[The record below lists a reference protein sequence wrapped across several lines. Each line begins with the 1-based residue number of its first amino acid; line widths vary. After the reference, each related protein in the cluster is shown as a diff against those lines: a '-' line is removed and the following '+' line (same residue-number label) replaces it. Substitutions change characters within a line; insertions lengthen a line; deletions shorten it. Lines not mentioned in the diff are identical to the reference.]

1 MSILRLAVPTPLRRL
16 FDYLPPA
23 DLSEGDASLL
33 APGMRFLVPFGQRQL
48 VGYLISVEPESDQ
61 PSGKMKQ
68 AITQLDSSTLLSPQI
83 LALCSWAR
91 NYYKHPPG
99 EVYAAA
105 FPNRMRQGKP
115 PPASNLTHWQLTTK
129 GKGLPGGALTRS
141 PKQAAALLLLQ
152 QTSSVS
158 KDAFIA
164 EGITS
169 TVLRSLREKGL
180 AEAMAEPSQ
189 STAPVCK
196 PGLSLNEE
204 QQVALASLEPSLGQF
219 GCHLLEGVTG
229 SGKTEVYLQ
238 LIAQC
243 LDRSEQALVLIPE
256 IGLTPQTLRRFEQRF
271 DARIAVFH
279 SGLTDTE
286 RYQAWE
292 ASRTGQAHII
302 LGTRSA
308 IYTPIKNLGVII
320 VDEEHDA
327 SYKQQD
333 GFRYSA
339 RDVAVKR
346 AQLEQCP
353 IVLGSATP
361 SLESLHNADSGRYS
375 HLKLSQ
381 RAGSGTLPVISAQD
395 VRGQSLRGGL
405 STPLIEA
412 CGQALANNEQVLL
425 FLNRRGYAPSLL
437 CHDCGWIAE
446 CDACDARLTVHRR
459 QKQLRCHHCN
469 AGRPLPTPCPV
480 CRSNRLLT
488 NGLGTEQTEETLNSL
503 FPGVTIHRVD
513 SDSIQGRTAMGELVD
528 TVNEGKPCILL
539 GTQMLTKGHHFPA
552 VSLIG
557 VIDADALLF
566 SADFRGEE
574 RMAQLLTQVAGRAGR
589 ANTRGTV
596 MLQTHYPDHPAV
608 RAMITETF
616 ASQARELMVKRAETG
631 MPPFSQL
638 LMLRVDSVQQAD
650 GERFLQQLRHQVTSL
665 LPADVFLIGPLPSAM
680 PRRAGK
686 FRSQLMMRAPD
697 RKSIQYC
704 AGQLVTAAESMRRPR
719 DLKWSLDIDP
729 SEVM

>member
-1 MSILRLAVPTPLRRL
+1 MSILRLALPTPLRRL

-23 DLSEGDASLL
+23 DLSAEKTALL
-33 APGMRFLVPFGQRQL
+33 TPGIRFLVPFGQRQL
-48 VGYLISVEPESDQ
+48 VGYLVSVESGSDQ
-61 PSGKMKQ
+61 APDKIKH
-68 AITQLDSSTLLSPQI
+68 AITQLDSSSLLSPQI
-83 LALCSWAR
+83 LALCAWAY

-105 FPNRMRQGKP
+105 FPNRLRQGKP
-115 PPASNLTHWQLTTK
+115 PPADTLTHWRLTNK
-129 GKGLPGGALTRS
+129 GKGLPEGALSRS
-141 PKQAAALLLLQ
+141 PKQAAALALLQ
-152 QTSSVS
+152 QSSSVS
-158 KDAFIA
+158 RDSFKA
-164 EGITS
+164 EGITP
-169 TVLRSLREKGL
+169 TVTRSLREKGL
-180 AEAMAEPSQ
+180 VEAVAE
-189 STAPVCK
+189 TPVIAIPMCR

-204 QQVALASLEPSLGQF
+204 QQVALASLQPTLGQF
-219 GCHLLEGVTG
+219 ACHLLEGVTG

-238 LIAQC
+238 LIALC
-243 LDRSEQALVLIPE
+243 LARSEQALVLIPE
-256 IGLTPQTLRRFEQRF
+256 IGLTPQTLRRFAQRF
-271 DARIAVFH
+271 DARISVFH
-279 SGLTDTE
+279 SGLSDGE

-292 ASRTGQAHII
+292 ASRTGRAHII
-302 LGTRSA
+302 IGTRSA
-308 IYTPIKNLGVII
+308 IYTPIEKLGVII
-320 VDEEHDA
+320 VDEEHDP

-361 SLESLHNADSGRYS
+361 SLESLQNATSGRYS
-375 HLKLSQ
+375 HLQLAQ

-395 VRGQSLRGGL
+395 IRGQTLQGGL
-405 STPLIEA
+405 SSPLIDA
-412 CGQALANNEQVLL
+412 CRQALAKKEQVLL

-446 CDACDARLTVHRR
+446 CDACDARMTVHRR
-459 QKQLRCHHCN
+459 RKQLRCHHCS
-469 AGRPLPTPCPV
+469 AHRRLTTQCPS
-480 CRSNRLLT
+480 CHSTRLLT
-488 NGLGTEQTEETLNSL
+488 NGLGTEQTEEVLNGL
-503 FPGVTIHRVD
+503 FAGVITHRVD
-513 SDSIQGRTAMGELVD
+513 SDSIQGRTAMGDLVD
-528 TVNEGKPCILL
+528 TINRGEPCILL

-596 MLQTHYPDHPAV
+596 ILQTHYPDHPAV
-608 RAMITETF
+608 RAMTNETF

-638 LMLRVDSVQQAD
+638 LMLRVDSDKQAD
-650 GERFLQQLRHQVTSL
+650 GERFLQQLRRQVSNSL
-665 LPADVFLIGPLPSAM
+665 PTDVSLIGPLPSAM

-697 RKSIQYC
+697 RKSIQFC
-704 AGQLVTAAESMRRPR
+704 AGHLVSAAESMRSPR

-729 SEVM
+729 TEVM